1 MNWTW
6 WRKVWIDRSRKC
18 TAYSRI
24 RTPTTFRLFNNKK
37 RSSAKKTPL
46 FCKLRRNWLRW
57 QKRRTTFRVNYK
69 GRETSYDK
77 LVSILLKQ
85 SRELLISRISCCKLK
100 LNLSTARLSGPSANM
115 TGKGYKTSCLSS
127 RRYVAST
134 RWVSFNS
141 DLFIW
146 QIYFGEVGFWGFGDQ

>member
-1 MNWTW
+1 MNWIW
-6 WRKVWIDRSRKC
+6 WRKAWIDRFRRC

-24 RTPTTFRLFNNKK
+24 RTPITFRLFNNKK
-37 RSSAKKTPL
+37 RSSTKKTPL

-69 GRETSYDK
+69 DRETSYDK
-77 LVSILLKQ
+77 LVLILLKQ
-85 SRELLISRISCCKLK
+85 SRERLTSRIGCCKLK
-100 LNLSTARLSGPSANM
+100 LNLLTARLSGLSAN
-115 TGKGYKTSCLSS
+115 TTEKGYKTSCLSS

-134 RWVSFNS
+134 RSVSFNS

-146 QIYFGEVGFWGFGDQ
+146 QIYFGEV